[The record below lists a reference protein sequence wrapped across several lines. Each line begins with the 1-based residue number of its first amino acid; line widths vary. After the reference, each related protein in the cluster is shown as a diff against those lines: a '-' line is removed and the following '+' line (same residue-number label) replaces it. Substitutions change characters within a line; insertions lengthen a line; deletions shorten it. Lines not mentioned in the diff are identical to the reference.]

1 LNFNLATYQQAWQ
14 KINHSLIGT
23 HDIYIGQPISLSVF
37 DCISSTNT
45 KLWELMTGGLKCPT
59 GEFAKGRR
67 SLIALEQTAGKG
79 QWGHSWSSARG
90 GLYLSVGLDL
100 DLEIDNYPHLVMATA
115 WGIATV
121 LRQYQ
126 LPVTI
131 KWSND
136 LLLDQRKLGGIK
148 IETRNHQ
155 RKLSKAVVGVGIN
168 WRNSVPEPGI
178 NLESY
183 YQDNQQDQ
191 NIAPISSLEEL
202 TAIASSGILF
212 GYEYYLAMGT
222 DQLLTKYLEI
232 LSSLG
237 QEFNFKGSPGE
248 VVGVTREGKLRV
260 KLRSPGATTMIAL
273 SPGEISLG
281 YG

>member
-1 LNFNLATYQQAWQ
+1 LNFNLTTYQQAWQ
-14 KINHSLIGT
+14 RVNQSPIGT
-23 HDIYIGQPISLSVF
+23 HDIKIEQPISLAVF

-45 KLWELMTGGLKCPT
+45 KLWSLMASGLKCPT
-59 GEFAKGRR
+59 GV
-67 SLIALEQTAGKG
+67 IALEQTAGRG
-79 QWGHSWSSARG
+79 QWGHSWISAKG

-100 DLEIDNYPHLVMATA
+100 DLEINHYPHLVMAIA

-121 LRQYQ
+121 LCHYH

-136 LLLDQRKLGGIK
+136 LLLNQRKLGGIK
-148 IETRNHQ
+148 IETRSHQ
-155 RKLSKAVVGVGIN
+155 QKLIKAVVGVGIN
-168 WRNSVPEPGI
+168 WCNSVPEPGI

-183 YQDNQQDQ
+183 YQNITP
-191 NIAPISSLEEL
+191 NIAPINSLEEL
-202 TAIASSGILF
+202 TAIASFGILF
-212 GYEYYLAMGT
+212 GYEYYLAVGI
-222 DQLLTKYLEI
+222 DQLLAKYLEI

-237 QEFNFKGSPGE
+237 QQVNFKGSPGE

-273 SPGEISLG
+273 APGEISLG

>member
-1 LNFNLATYQQAWQ
+1 LNFNLTTYQQAWQ
-14 KINHSLIGT
+14 KINYSLIGT
-23 HDIYIGQPISLSVF
+23 HDINIEQPISLAVF

-45 KLWELMTGGLKCPT
+45 KLWELLADDYQCPT
-59 GEFAKGRR
+59 GA
-67 SLIALEQTAGKG
+67 IALEQTAGKG
-79 QWGHSWSSARG
+79 QWGHSWISATG
-90 GLYLSVGLDL
+90 GLYLSVALDL
-100 DLEIDNYPHLVMATA
+100 DLEINNYPHLVMATA
-115 WGIATV
+115 WGIGTV
-121 LRQYQ
+121 LRHYQ

-136 LLLDQRKLGGIK
+136 LLLNQRKLGGIK

-155 RKLSKAVVGVGIN
+155 QKLVKAVVGIGIN

-183 YQDNQQDQ
+183 YQDHQPAQ

-202 TAIASSGILF
+202 TAIASLGILF
-212 GYEYYLAMGT
+212 GYEYYLAVGI
-222 DQLLTKYLEI
+222 DQLLEQYLAI
-232 LSSLG
+232 LSNLG
-237 QEFNFKGSPGE
+237 QQVNVKGSPGE

-281 YG
+281 YR